1 MLRELNRVRAVYRLP
16 AVREDGRMD
25 RGAFGH
31 SRDMARRGY
40 FAHGAWPGRVM
51 AAAGRARGVGEVIG
65 WRVQSSPRSEAS
77 AMVHEWLGST
87 THRHVLLHGDFS
99 RVGIGRATA
108 SRYGRPTALYTVFLL
123 RRRALGARDRGRRAD
138 AAEHRARRLAAA
150 AALSLGGGLQDR
162 GLLATFAPAGESMVG
177 ELLAERRREAASED
191 REP

>member
-1 MLRELNRVRAVYRLP
+1 LRLSSTKADRPLRRVLLGLACALLALLPAAAAPAPAGAEEAGFSSAMLRELNRVRAEYRLP
-16 AVREDGRMD
+16 AVREDARMD

-77 AMVHEWLGST
+77 AMVHEWLGSP

-108 SRYGRPTALYTVFLL
+108 SRYGHPAALYTVDF
-123 RRRALGARDRGRRAD
+123 
-138 AAEHRARRLAAA
+138 AA
-150 AALSLGGGLQDR
+150 G
-162 GLLATFAPAGESMVG
+162 
-177 ELLAERRREAASED
+177 
-191 REP
+191 